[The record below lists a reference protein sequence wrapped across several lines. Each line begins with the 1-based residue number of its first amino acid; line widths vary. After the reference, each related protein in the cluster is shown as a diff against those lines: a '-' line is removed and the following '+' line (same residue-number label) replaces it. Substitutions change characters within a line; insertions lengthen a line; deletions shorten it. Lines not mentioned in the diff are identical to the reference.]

1 MSISRVKRGDVL
13 TAAKINELV
22 DNANTQQGGRVEQE
36 PILTA
41 EVSMK
46 NIGQTK
52 IYAGNPIVVTGSRVT
67 GTLATRLN
75 RFRKFGFQL
84 SGRTNTIT
92 KTSSLAVAVEDIS
105 PGAIG
110 RAVIPGL
117 FAAYVYYKNN
127 TDMQTKYCDVDNSGN
142 FVYNQT
148 EGEGAFEIVA
158 PNGYE
163 TLAAGGSY
171 YARDFAYI
179 RSRGGGGGGS
189 SLKAYVD
196 AIQWNVDVN
205 KIVPGAYI
213 SFTNSDGEITIK
225 GRYGVNITSGGK
237 TVNITSLIAGS
248 NIAFSNNGSA
258 LTITGPESTTF
269 VDSYSPATTTSART
283 LYLGKPFKILNESQP
298 GGSTISRINLYMTN
312 RYYVTDVTCNTG
324 GDLVVTKE
332 MLYSE

>member
-67 GTLATRLN
+67 GTLATRLD

-117 FAAYVYYKNN
+117 FAAYVYYKND
-127 TDMQTKYCDVDNSGN
+127 TDMQMKYCDVDNSGN
-142 FVYNQT
+142 FVYNQN

-163 TLAAGGSY
+163 ILDAGGSY
-171 YARDFAYI
+171 YARNFAYI
-179 RSRGGGGGGS
+179 RSRGGGGGNS
-189 SLKAYVD
+189 PRYPTAKAITSVTTSKHQFVD
-196 AIQWNVDVN
+196 
-205 KIVPGAYI
+205 
-213 SFTNSDGEITIK
+213 
-225 GRYGVNITSGGK
+225 GVNWENNLAPIT
-237 TVNITSLIAGS
+237 NIP
-248 NIAFSNNGSA
+248 A
-258 LTITGPESTTF
+258 LTAVIGWDANNNA
-269 VDSYSPATTTSART
+269 DSPV
-283 LYLGKPFKILNESQP
+283 
-298 GGSTISRINLYMTN
+298 
-312 RYYVTDVTCNTG
+312 VTDVTVNAD
-324 GDLVVTKE
+324 GDIVMTKQRFGVAVSAGTPNRASVLLTKWEAVTTVTTTDDYF
-332 MLYSE
+332 LQSGNNS